1 MISGV
6 NKKMKKSLLV
16 FSGVYKL
23 QLSFR
28 VVIAHGREATT
39 RTPCISRHFQVFT
52 QVSAF
57 VFEFGRI
64 DQVLRERGI
73 RVDLDVWR
81 GFMRVDHDARVT
93 CGAFATIKASRVSQ
107 IGTTVAVFFVTFCA
121 GCQSDLR
128 FLT

>member
-81 GFMRVDHDARVT
+81 GFMRVDHDARVSRDT
-93 CGAFATIKASRVSQ
+93 LTTIKASV
-107 IGTTVAVFFVTFCA
+107 VT
-121 GCQSDLR
+121 
-128 FLT
+128 